1 MTPPPADS
9 RGSAGS
15 RGSASSRAS
24 AEPRTPS
31 EPTQERARRTRRA
44 ILLAASECF
53 AELGYATATT
63 SEIAARAGVTKG
75 ALAFHFPAKAAIAA
89 AIVEECY
96 EQWPSVVTEVT
107 PAHNRVLD
115 LLGEVFARIAAQ
127 IREDPIV
134 RATVRLQAE
143 RALISEPVHMPFVDW
158 IATSTDLF
166 RTAADRGEL
175 RPGADPGALARAS
188 VAGFQGVQHVSGIL
202 SGHADV
208 AERVAEWWSV
218 MRAGVAATTDD
229 HVS

>member
-1 MTPPPADS
+1 MTPPPA
-9 RGSAGS
+9 
-15 RGSASSRAS
+15 
-24 AEPRTPS
+24 EPRSAT

-44 ILLAASECF
+44 IMLAASECF

-89 AIVEECY
+89 ALVEECS
-96 EQWPSVVTEVT
+96 EQWPSVVPEAM
-107 PAHNRVLD
+107 PAHDRMLD
-115 LLGEVFARIAAQ
+115 LLGEVFARVAVQ

-143 RALISEPVHMPFVDW
+143 RALISEPVHLPFVDW

-166 RTAADRGEL
+166 RTAAERGEL

-208 AERVAEWWSV
+208 ADRVAEWWSV
-218 MRAGVAATTDD
+218 MRAGVAATSDD
-229 HVS
+229 HGS